1 MLACL
6 VFDRDVV
13 ANATPQTPAGA
24 HARRTD
30 AAETMRTPLPDHL
43 PFPDPRERKVSE
55 DGRS

>member
-1 MLACL
+1 

-30 AAETMRTPLPDHL
+30 AVETMRTPLPDHL